1 MRKTCIWFSRKSAML
16 IKNWINIQSSSI
28 HWQKKEFRLKPR
40 WKNKKMRQIR
50 ANLKWIWI
58 ILQKNYKVFNM
69 NNRYL
74 SETRKLFS
82 RVKNTGN
89 NKRAKCKNISKS
101 VKIVWR
107 MKCFQHFLHSIQTID
122 NKIDSSIEIK
132 YFSIILNLTL
142 AF

>member
-1 MRKTCIWFSRKSAML
+1 
-16 IKNWINIQSSSI
+16 
-28 HWQKKEFRLKPR
+28 
-40 WKNKKMRQIR
+40 MRQIR

-74 SETRKLFS
+74 SETRKLFN
-82 RVKNTGN
+82 RVKNNGN
-89 NKRAKCKNISKS
+89 NKRAKCKNISKN

-107 MKCFQHFLHSIQTID
+107 KKFFKHFLHSIQTIE
-122 NKIDSSIEIK
+122 NKIDSSIEMK
-132 YFSIILNLTL
+132 YLSIILNLTL